1 MQRDNPEGEERTRGF
16 MGRLQSTLDAA
27 KERVGDTAG
36 TVTGKKFRQQ
46 FEEFT
51 NVVTTT
57 VVGVHQDQAGL
68 RDTLSRLEQDQAGLR
83 DTLSRLEQDQDEL
96 RATLSRL
103 EQDQDE
109 LRAALSRLEQ
119 SSNNPWW
126 QFWHW
131 RWW

>member
-1 MQRDNPEGEERTRGF
+1 MQSDNPKGEERKRGF
-16 MGRLQSTLDAA
+16 MGRLQRTLDAAKGHVTKTIDTVDEATGGKVTAA

-57 VVGVHQDQAGL
+57 VVGVHQDQANL
-68 RDTLSRLEQDQAGLR
+68 RDAF
-83 DTLSRLEQDQDEL
+83 
-96 RATLSRL
+96 SRL

-109 LRAALSRLEQ
+109 LRAALTRLEQ

-126 QFWHW
+126 QFWRW